1 MGSKKI
7 TLTLIVITLFSAGL
21 AFAKGDF
28 SQADLDRL
36 LSGDK
41 NLTGAKLEKV
51 NLKDKDL
58 SGRNFSKAD
67 LEKANLH
74 GANLSNCNFEG
85 ADLEEVN
92 LSGANLTNANF
103 KNADLEEANLKGANI
118 KGANFKG
125 AELEFATWPDG
136 KTCAEDS
143 LGACW

>member
-1 MGSKKI
+1 MERQKI
-7 TLTLIVITLFSAGL
+7 IIALLAILLLTTGL

-36 LSGDK
+36 LNGDK
-41 NLTGAKLEKV
+41 NLAGAKLEKV
-51 NLKDKDL
+51 NLKGMDL

-85 ADLEEVN
+85 ADLEEAN
-92 LSGANLTNANF
+92 LTGANLTNTNF
-103 KNADLEEANLKGANI
+103 KNADLEETHLKGASI
-118 KGANFKG
+118 KGAIFKG
-125 AELEFATWPDG
+125 AELEFATWIDG
-136 KTCAEDS
+136 RTCAEDS